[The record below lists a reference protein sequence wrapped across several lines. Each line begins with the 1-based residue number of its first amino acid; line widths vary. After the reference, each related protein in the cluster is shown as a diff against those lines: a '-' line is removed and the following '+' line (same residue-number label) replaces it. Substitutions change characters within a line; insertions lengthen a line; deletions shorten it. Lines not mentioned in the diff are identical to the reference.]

1 MAIQL
6 PVLGRHDAPLPRQPV
21 APGGGQLG
29 RATRMLRTLKVG
41 ELARLSGKTVR
52 ALHLYEERGLLE
64 PIERSK
70 GGYRLY
76 ADDALVRVRW
86 ISKLQEMGFS
96 LTDIQK
102 MLRQWEDSGSAPNA
116 MLRVGDLLKMKL
128 QETREQITRLQAL
141 ESELRSSIDYL
152 DICPT
157 CSPKQELTACTTCEL
172 HASNQSAPDLVAGFH
187 AQ

>member
-6 PVLGRHDAPLPRQPV
+6 PVLQD
-21 APGGGQLG
+21 
-29 RATRMLRTLKVG
+29 RATQPAHAPRVPGQSRTYKVG
-41 ELARLSGKTVR
+41 ELAKASGKTVR

-76 ADDALVRVRW
+76 AEDALVRVRW

-96 LTDIQK
+96 LTDIQR
-102 MLRQWEDSGSAPNA
+102 MLQQWEHSGSAPAA
-116 MLRVGDLLKMKL
+116 MVRVNELLKTKL
-128 QETREQITRLQAL
+128 QETREQIARLREL
-141 ESELRSSIDYL
+141 ETELQSSIEYL
-152 DICPT
+152 ETCPS
-157 CSPKQELTACTTCEL
+157 CSPQQELTACTTCEL
-172 HASNQSAPDLVAGFH
+172 HAQDQLAPVLVAGFH